1 MGFRYLQGVG
11 WDYKLAYE
19 AIHANKKYFDEK
31 SQLKREQFEE
41 FLQSGAC
48 YFGGRAKKGHQPVIV
63 LNIKKFISQNKTV
76 AELEDIA
83 CFYFK
88 WIVDNMMVPG
98 HIEGWLVIIDLKD
111 VGITQL
117 PIKQLKGFIKSLQG
131 NFRGRMFRTI
141 AVNSHWLLRGVWNAA
156 WSWLDSFVQQKII
169 ICGYYDCTSNLLNYL
184 DEQTLEK
191 KYGGQKPDLVGPYFP
206 PRQ

>member
-1 MGFRYLQGVG
+1 M
-11 WDYKLAYE
+11 
-19 AIHANKKYFDEK
+19 
-31 SQLKREQFEE
+31 
-41 FLQSGAC
+41 
-48 YFGGRAKKGHQPVIV
+48 IV

-98 HIEGWLVIIDLKD
+98 HIEGWLVIIDMKD

-117 PIKQLKGFIKSLQG
+117 PVKQLKGFIKSLQG

-156 WSWLDSFVQQKII
+156 WSWLDPFVQQKII
-169 ICGYYDCTSNLLNYL
+169 ICGYYDCTSNLLDYL
-184 DEQTLEK
+184 DE
-191 KYGGQKPDLVGPYFP
+191 
-206 PRQ
+206 